1 MTEVWF
7 STHLR
12 HYTGGPTVQAEGATL
27 AALVR
32 TLDERFPG
40 IAFRIV
46 DEQERIREHIAI
58 FVNDVKARSLDVSV
72 RPTDRVMVVGAIS
85 GG

>member
-1 MTEVWF
+1 
-7 STHLR
+7 
-12 HYTGGPTVQAEGATL
+12 
-27 AALVR
+27 
-32 TLDERFPG
+32 LDERFPG

-46 DEQERIREHIAI
+46 DEQERIREHVAI
-58 FVNDVKARSLDVSV
+58 FVNDVKARPLDVTI